1 MNLHLC
7 IPALFWPDNSQA
19 DIYRHLELPAL
30 ETMLAKSLRTE
41 DPGHTVESWL
51 CEVFNV
57 QKQHDW
63 PVAPIVLQLDGE
75 CAKFRD
81 DYWLRVDPVHLRIKN
96 NHILLGDNHILNIS
110 LKEAISFTDSI
121 NELIL
126 DDGLTL
132 LPLHSDRWYLRCS
145 ETPELQTFLLSEAVG
160 QNINNL
166 LPHGNDSSIWNS
178 KINEIQMLLYDHPL
192 NQIREAQG
200 DLVVNSVWVWG
211 GGVMPQ
217 KVHAPYTRIWS
228 NHILASALAKMAKV
242 TCHDLP
248 EDAGELLRYSDDS
261 GGQLVFLDN
270 LQKYANYRD
279 AFNWRNELTKIEQG
293 WFAPLLQA
301 LRKKQITQLKLTVIS
316 EHSTRNFTL
325 IPGSLWKFWAAVRP
339 FGSYS

>member
-1 MNLHLC
+1 
-7 IPALFWPDNSQA
+7 
-19 DIYRHLELPAL
+19 
-30 ETMLAKSLRTE
+30 
-41 DPGHTVESWL
+41 
-51 CEVFNV
+51 
-57 QKQHDW
+57 
-63 PVAPIVLQLDGE
+63 
-75 CAKFRD
+75 
-81 DYWLRVDPVHLRIKN
+81 
-96 NHILLGDNHILNIS
+96 
-110 LKEAISFTDSI
+110 
-121 NELIL
+121 
-126 DDGLTL
+126 
-132 LPLHSDRWYLRCS
+132 
-145 ETPELQTFLLSEAVG
+145 
-160 QNINNL
+160 
-166 LPHGNDSSIWNS
+166 
-178 KINEIQMLLYDHPL
+178 
-192 NQIREAQG
+192 
-200 DLVVNSVWVWG
+200 
-211 GGVMPQ
+211 MPQ